1 MGERVFVST
10 PVKMR
15 CRAAPNAAA
24 IPAAANAAA
33 IPAATNAA
41 AIPGDHVRCQPSEA
55 DGMSRFPKGIA
66 SVT

>member
-33 IPAATNAA
+33 IP
-41 AIPGDHVRCQPSEA
+41 GDHVRCRPSEA